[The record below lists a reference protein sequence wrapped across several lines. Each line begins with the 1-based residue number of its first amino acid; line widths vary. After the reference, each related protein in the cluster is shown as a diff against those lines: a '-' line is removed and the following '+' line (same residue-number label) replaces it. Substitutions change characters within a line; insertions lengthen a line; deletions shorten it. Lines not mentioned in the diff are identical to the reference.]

1 MNKSQIHNV
10 KLAVQFVQASQ
21 SAKPAEDEDEIAPVP
36 SVNEASEN
44 F

>member
-10 KLAVQFVQASQ
+10 KLAVQFVKASQ
-21 SAKPAEDEDEIAPVP
+21 SAQPAEEDDDIAPVP
-36 SVNEASEN
+36 SASEVSEN